1 MKIEKI
7 NDDKIRITLN
17 IDDLKEKNIDFHS
30 FMANPIESQDLFLDM
45 LETAE
50 KEVGFVTKNYKIIL
64 DALFT
69 SEGNFILTVTRDSCN
84 LPKKKIAV
92 RRKSS
97 ILNNSIAIY
106 SFAQFEDVISFC
118 KYIYPLQNKH
128 KLYVSKN
135 TSLIEFQDNYYMV
148 FRSIKNNPQK
158 LKLFGTTIS
167 EFGTYIQNSDLFER
181 KLLEYGKKIIG
192 SNAINTINKS
202 F

>member
-7 NDDKIRITLN
+7 NDDKIRITLS

-69 SEGNFILTVTRDSCN
+69 SEGTFILTVTRDSNN
-84 LPKKKIAV
+84 LPKKKISV
-92 RRKSS
+92 KRKASVLSS
-97 ILNNSIAIY
+97 STVIY
-106 SFAQFEDVISFC
+106 SFTQFEDIISFC
-118 KYIYPLQNKH
+118 KYVSYLPQKDKIYT
-128 KLYVSKN
+128 SKN
-135 TSLIEFQDNYYMV
+135 TSLFEFQGSYYLV
-148 FRSIKNNPQK
+148 FRNIKCSLQK
-158 LKLFGTTIS
+158 LKTFGFSIS
-167 EFGTYIQNSDLFER
+167 EFGTYVDNSDLFER
-181 KLLEYGKKIIG
+181 KLLEYGKKIIEN
-192 SNAINTINKS
+192 NAINIINKN

>member
-92 RRKSS
+92 RRKPSV
-97 ILNNSIAIY
+97 LNNSVAIY

-118 KYIYPLQNKH
+118 KYIYTLQSKH

-148 FRSIKNNPQK
+148 FHSIKNNPQK

-192 SNAINTINKS
+192 SNAINTINKN